1 MRNRKAVLALSAVS
15 ILLTGSSFFIP
26 IKHLVSLPRRVS
38 NRSTC
43 AAASTTTLV
52 SNLRVDDNIIFA
64 ASSRDEDEN
73 ELHHWAARAILFSSF
88 DDGISS
94 NPIARSFL
102 RHSLADALLRDLIS
116 LTEDELRTT
125 SEFSPCNGTCVDTLN
140 YLEVVDQLRERG
152 REALVAALSSSADE
166 KQTLFDVTC
175 NDVDLWST
183 EAIQHLLHSADKMDK
198 APFTSC
204 VKVLYIP
211 TAMYALDQ
219 NSSNTPGKQ
228 RQRARADGKKR
239 RDKLVELVD
248 TLLSIPNDKADN
260 NFDNNQRRQIDVLT
274 ITLDVDD
281 GSLKQPAGSDNSS
294 LFPIDD
300 ISALTTW
307 RPHLIYVEGGNTF
320 WLKYCLEKGNYL
332 SMIRDACAGPNATSV
347 YLGKSAGAIVAG
359 YTVGTATWKEWDDPS
374 VVPEMTS
381 FEDWSEVPGIDI
393 FGGISVFPHMSE
405 EWVETVKRRRD
416 DPAMKGLVC
425 LTEQDAL
432 CVMGDERLLMMTSG
446 LEGMVK

>member
-1 MRNRKAVLALSAVS
+1 VS
-15 ILLTGSSFFIP
+15 Q
-26 IKHLVSLPRRVS
+26 
-38 NRSTC
+38 
-43 AAASTTTLV
+43 
-52 SNLRVDDNIIFA
+52 LRVDEQLFA
-64 ASSRDEDEN
+64 ASSRDK
-73 ELHHWAARAILFSSF
+73 ELHHHWATRAILFSSF

-102 RHSLADALLRDLIS
+102 RHSLIDALLQNLVLS
-116 LTEDELRTT
+116 TEDELRIT
-125 SEFSPCNGTCVDTLN
+125 SEFSPCNGPCVDTLN
-140 YLEVVDQLRERG
+140 YLEVLDQLRERG
-152 REALVAALSSSADE
+152 REALIAMSSSIAGQ
-166 KQTLFDVTC
+166 KQTSFNVSR

-183 EAIQHLLHSADKMDK
+183 EAIQHLLNSADDKMDK
-198 APFTSC
+198 APFTC

-211 TAMYALDQ
+211 TAMYALDKH
-219 NSSNTPGKQ
+219 SSNTPGKQ

-239 RDKLVELVD
+239 RDKLIELVN
-248 TLLSIPNDKADN
+248 TLLSTPNDDKDDN

-274 ITLDVDD
+274 ITLDIDD
-281 GSLKQPAGSDNSS
+281 GSLKQPAGSGNTS

-300 ISALTTW
+300 MAALTTW

-320 WLKYCLEKGNYL
+320 WLRHCMEKGNYL
-332 SMIRDACAGPNATSV
+332 SIIRDACAGPNSTSV

-381 FEDWSEVPGIDI
+381 FEDWSEVTGIDI

-416 DPAMKGLVC
+416 DLSMKGLVC
-425 LTEQDAL
+425 LTEKDAL
-432 CVMGDERLLMMTSG
+432 CVMGDEKLLMMTSG
-446 LEGMVK
+446 LEGTVK